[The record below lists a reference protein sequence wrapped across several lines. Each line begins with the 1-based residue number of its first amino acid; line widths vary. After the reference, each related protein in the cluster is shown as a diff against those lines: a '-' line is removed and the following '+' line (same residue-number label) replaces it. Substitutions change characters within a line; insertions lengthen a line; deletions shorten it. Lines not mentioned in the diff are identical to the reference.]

1 MEPDKSIERL
11 ETEMWDRTI
20 PWLENLSTAEM
31 LRAINQ
37 ADQAVPILVGEQ
49 IPVISEAVDLIALVL
64 QRGGRLFYVGA
75 GTSGRLGILD
85 AAECPPTFNTD
96 PTMIQAIMAG
106 GQDAILHA
114 VEGAEDDVE
123 AGAHAVK
130 DYGID
135 ERDVVVGLS
144 ASGRTPFVLGALREA
159 RQLGARTISVNC
171 NHDPETQP
179 YSDITIVI
187 PTGPEMIMGSTRLKA
202 GTATKLVLNMLST
215 GAMIRL
221 GKTYHNLMV
230 DVKATNFK
238 LRERARRIVML
249 AADVDYPTADILL
262 TQSGYE
268 VKTAILMHLL
278 HVDAK
283 EARQLLTDH
292 QGMLDSLL

>member
-11 ETEMWDRTI
+11 ETEMWDRTM
-20 PWLENLSTAEM
+20 PWLENLSTVEM

-49 IPVISEAVDLIALVL
+49 IPVIGEAVDLIAEVL

-106 GQDAILHA
+106 GQEAIRHA
-114 VEGAEDDVE
+114 VEGAEDDVD
-123 AGAHAVK
+123 AGRHAMK

-135 ERDVVVGLS
+135 EGDVVVGLS

-171 NHDPETQP
+171 NRDPETQQ

-249 AADVDYPTADILL
+249 AADVDYPTADALL
-262 TQSGYE
+262 TQSEYE

-278 HVDAK
+278 HVEAK
-283 EARQLLTDH
+283 KARQLLNEH
-292 QGMLDSLL
+292 RGMLDAFL